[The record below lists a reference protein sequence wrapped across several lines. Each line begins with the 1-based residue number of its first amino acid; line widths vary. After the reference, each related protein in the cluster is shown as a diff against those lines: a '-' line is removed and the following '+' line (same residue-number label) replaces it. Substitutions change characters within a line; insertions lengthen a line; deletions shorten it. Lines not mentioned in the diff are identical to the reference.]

1 MIFLTIVVAIIV
13 TSSIF
18 LPLFLLTSSKISDND
33 LLNYAR
39 EYLSQY
45 HGLVEAYYSLI
56 LTSSNSSSMSNFPLY
71 LNYPNEIVGIISR
84 THGAVLFFN
93 YSQTTGNVTEIEEIP
108 NPVEYYLWPSMP
120 ANTSGLPWVLIKHA
134 DTDYV
139 LDSPVQIPYGLL
151 YVESGANLRY
161 IGSGHAFD
169 ITGLGAITIFGSLVE
184 ENKMVLK
191 GSNDKDEWSISQAR
205 LDSLSAFISDCK
217 GVLNDSDI
225 KTIQTTF
232 ECSFLLNR
240 MLSLLSS
247 GKYRDNP
254 WLFTQDYEKLR
265 NAGAD
270 NATLTKVETDYIE
283 MQETPTPSL
292 TDSIWAFFVEHILG
306 GMIFG
311 TVLGGLIVGLLL
323 RRRTNN
329 TKKTQNSERT
339 QTSHR
344 RARHGKH

>member
-1 MIFLTIVVAIIV
+1 
-13 TSSIF
+13 
-18 LPLFLLTSSKISDND
+18 
-33 LLNYAR
+33 
-39 EYLSQY
+39 
-45 HGLVEAYYSLI
+45 
-56 LTSSNSSSMSNFPLY
+56 MSNFPLY
-71 LNYPNEIVGIISR
+71 ANYPNEIVGSISR
-84 THGAVLFFN
+84 THGAVLFFD
-93 YSQTTGNVTEIEEIP
+93 YSQTAGNVTDIKEIP

-139 LDSPVQIPYGLL
+139 LDSPVSIPYGLL

-161 IGSGHAFD
+161 VGSGRAFN

-184 ENKMVLK
+184 ENKMILK

-225 KTIQTTF
+225 KNIQTTY
-232 ECSFLLNR
+232 ECAFLLNR
-240 MLSLLSS
+240 ILSLLSS
-247 GKYRDNP
+247 GKYQDNP

-265 NAGAD
+265 NAGAN

-283 MQETPTPSL
+283 KQETRTPSL
-292 TDSIWAFFVEHILG
+292 TDSIWAFFVEHVLG
-306 GMIFG
+306 GMIIG

-323 RRRTNN
+323 RGPTNN
-329 TKKTQNSERT
+329 TEGT
-339 QTSHR
+339 QTSHGK
-344 RARHGKH
+344 ARHGKH